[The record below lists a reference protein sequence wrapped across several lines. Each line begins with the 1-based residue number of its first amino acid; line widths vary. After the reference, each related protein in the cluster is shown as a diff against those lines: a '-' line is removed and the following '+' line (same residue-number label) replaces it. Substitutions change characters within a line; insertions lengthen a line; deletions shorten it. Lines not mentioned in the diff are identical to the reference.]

1 MIELVTGKDKR
12 AIELYNESF
21 YKVYNGAHDSF
32 IDDSLTDEEA
42 KIFDLLKDARTA
54 KQKAEAVDLFQTM
67 LFDHCKEVAALETNW
82 KQDAINTNRG

>member
-21 YKVYNGAHDSF
+21 HKVYNGAHDCF
-32 IDDSLTDEEA
+32 IDDALDKENI
-42 KIFDLLKDARTA
+42 IFDLLKDARTD

-67 LFDHCKEVAALETNW
+67 LFNHCKEVAALETN
-82 KQDAINTNRG
+82 